1 MSQQPLDL
9 RKSIVIIRRLRVIVG
24 VAAAIGLLVGA
35 AYGVLKPPGVS
46 STAVVSLPDSVR
58 STTTEA
64 VIATSDPVLQA
75 ASNHLSPPVPV
86 NTLRSEVQ
94 VTLVTNYLLSF
105 TATAGNAGES
115 VAIANAVAQSY
126 ISYVDNE
133 RSPVSHVAA
142 EMFQPAAGTST
153 SSRLEAMLIAG
164 LIGALAGAL
173 IGCVAALAIGRRD
186 RRLSDRDRIANAI
199 GIPVLASVPVGHPVD
214 PAGWAK
220 LVESYQPQA
229 VHAWQL
235 RSVLRYFGVSDG
247 AGHTA
252 NGDEGM
258 SLSVVSVS
266 ADRGA
271 LALGPQLAA
280 FAASQGIPT
289 ALVIGPQQDAS
300 AVAALRTA
308 CTAVQS
314 SPSRPSLLR
323 VIVAGDEEVD
333 QQEGAALS
341 VVVVV
346 VDDRAPKMPAT
357 VRTAATLLG
366 VSSGRVTAEELAR
379 AAVAAG
385 ANGREVN
392 GILVADPEPTDK
404 TTGRVPQLIRP
415 PRRRLPN
422 RMKGV
427 VTESTR

>member
-1 MSQQPLDL
+1 MSQPLDL
-9 RKSIVIIRRLRVIVG
+9 RKSIVIIGRLRVIV
-24 VAAAIGLLVGA
+24 VLAAAFGLLVGA
-35 AYGVLKPPGVS
+35 AYGLLKPPGVS

-64 VIATSDPVLQA
+64 VIATSDPVLQV
-75 ASNHLSPPVPV
+75 ASSHLSPPVPV
-86 NTLRSEVQ
+86 DKLRSEVQ

-115 VAIANAVAQSY
+115 VAIANTVAQSY
-126 ISYVDNE
+126 INYVDNE

-142 EMFQPAAGTST
+142 EMFQPAVGTST

-164 LIGALAGAL
+164 VIGALAGAL

-199 GIPVLASVPVGHPVD
+199 GLPVLASVPVGHPED

-220 LVESYQPQA
+220 LVENYQPQA

-235 RSVLRYFGVSDG
+235 RTLLRYFGVSDG
-247 AGHTA
+247 ADHTA

-266 ADRGA
+266 ADPGA

-323 VIVAGDEEVD
+323 VVVAGDEEVD
-333 QQEGAALS
+333 RHEGTALS

-427 VTESTR
+427 VTESAR